1 METLTAA
8 GVAAV
13 LGQVDLE
20 RETVDVPEWGVRVQV
35 RGMTAAERDAFEQS
49 TFEMRGKNVKLNLAN
64 ARARLV
70 AVCCVDDEGRR
81 LFADGDVAALGQK
94 SGKALDRLYAVAQRL
109 SGLRKEDLEELAGN

>member
-70 AVCCVDDEGRR
+70 AICCVDFDGQR
-81 LFADGDVAALGQK
+81 LFADGDVSTLGQK
-94 SGKALDRLYAVAQRL
+94 SGKAVDRLYAVAQRL
-109 SGLRKEDLEELAGN
+109 SGLRKEDIEELAGN